1 MAEENTTD
9 NIPAWVD
16 PDFSYDP
23 ANPRKPNMREMMEAI
38 AGKTVEEIYASG
50 EDYTNI
56 TRMASDLIYGVVG
69 SNADTRDF
77 VAIGNAATDPVTGE
91 LDKEKFIAATRIAT
105 AQMYG
110 GTTVSYQSGGYETD
124 IDGNTIIGADNKPVE
139 LPKQLYIVG
148 NNGTILRSL
157 GGVNVE
163 QMADTLKTFGV
174 QDASWVDSV
183 SAAMGDAINP
193 NTQQAFDALKE
204 TYNPFANYQDLLTAT
219 GLITGQAPA
228 INNFQIVSGK
238 TISGTSTGT
247 ETTQVTNNQ

>member
-77 VAIGNAATDPVTGE
+77 IAIGNAATDPVTGE

-183 SAAMGDAINP
+183 SAAMGNDINP
-193 NTQQAFDALKE
+193 RIQQNFNELKE
-204 TYNPFANYQDLLTAT
+204 TYNPFANYQDLLTTT
-219 GLITGQAPA
+219 GLIKGLAPA

>member
-77 VAIGNAATDPVTGE
+77 IAIGNAATDPVTGE
-91 LDKEKFIAATRIAT
+91 LDKEKFI
-105 AQMYG
+105 
-110 GTTVSYQSGGYETD
+110 VSSPWKYQNGQGIYNMTD
-124 IDGNTIIGADNKPVE
+124 
-139 LPKQLYIVG
+139 
-148 NNGTILRSL
+148 
-157 GGVNVE
+157 
-163 QMADTLKTFGV
+163 
-174 QDASWVDSV
+174 DS
-183 SAAMGDAINP
+183 IKR
-193 NTQQAFDALKE
+193 FKE
-204 TYNPFANYQDLLTAT
+204 
-219 GLITGQAPA
+219 
-228 INNFQIVSGK
+228 
-238 TISGTSTGT
+238 
-247 ETTQVTNNQ
+247 